1 MKALSQWWN
10 ERAQRE
16 QWILIAAALV
26 IGLAVIIKG
35 VVAPILEE
43 RQRLDQQIAT
53 ASAQLAWM
61 RAASQSIQSQAPAQ
75 SRSNNRSPQS
85 TLTNLGRRFNLS
97 ISRLEPVGDR
107 RLEAWSNEA
116 PYTQALRLLE
126 AAQSEGL
133 QILAV
138 DLKQADEPGV
148 VQMRLRVGS

>member
-75 SRSNNRSPQS
+75 SRSRCNNGQW
-85 TLTNLGRRFNLS
+85 N
-97 ISRLEPVGDR
+97 
-107 RLEAWSNEA
+107 
-116 PYTQALRLLE
+116 
-126 AAQSEGL
+126 
-133 QILAV
+133 
-138 DLKQADEPGV
+138 
-148 VQMRLRVGS
+148 